1 MNSVANGKVYRN
13 TPFKR
18 LYVQS
23 AAGDT
28 GGAIGA
34 TFVVWHE
41 LRGNRPGGATTA
53 ARL

>member
-23 AAGDT
+23 AAGMRAGDW
-28 GGAIGA
+28 AA
-34 TFVVWHE
+34 FV
-41 LRGNRPGGATTA
+41 RA
-53 ARL
+53 